1 MSLHEPVGRALTKPE
16 ADLVRWLL
24 RPDFPGV
31 AALRKQIPK
40 TRALGSWHPDW
51 ISLNLTVAKDAI
63 PSEFAEGPVPGE
75 VWAYDAEGHATGTV
89 LLWVSDGF
97 LSAIEFGWVTD
108 EPPTALPTCDALRDV
123 AAGSTHPE
131 HDAAR
136 RRRPGLQP

>member
-1 MSLHEPVGRALTKPE
+1 MTIGRVLTKAE
-16 ADLVRWLL
+16 VDLVRWLL
-24 RPDFPGV
+24 RPDAPGV
-31 AALRKQIPK
+31 AALRTQVTL
-40 TRALGSWHPDW
+40 TRALGSWHPDSV
-51 ISLNLTVAKDAI
+51 SLNLTVDQDAT
-63 PSEFAEGPVPGE
+63 PSEFPDGPVPGE
-75 VWAYDAEGHATGTV
+75 VWAYDSDGHATGTV
-89 LLWVSDGF
+89 LLWVADGF